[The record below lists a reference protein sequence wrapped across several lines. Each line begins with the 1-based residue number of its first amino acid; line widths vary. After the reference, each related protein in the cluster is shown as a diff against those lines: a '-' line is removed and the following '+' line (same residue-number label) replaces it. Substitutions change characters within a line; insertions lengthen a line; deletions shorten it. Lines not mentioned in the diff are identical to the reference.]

1 MDASNV
7 YQASSSGPSG
17 LAGMAHLSLVR
28 ASTSKVPE
36 CLQKSLHYGTTDS
49 SLLHELFNKRLTT
62 ILYYKRSLLH
72 FGPHRKAFLGSSVVK
87 NLLPVQEIQEMWVQ
101 SLGQEDP
108 LE

>member
-36 CLQKSLHYGTTDS
+36 CLQKSLHYGTTDFLS
-49 SLLHELFNKRLTT
+49 GDALVFSPSTRAKSLRC
-62 ILYYKRSLLH
+62 
-72 FGPHRKAFLGSSVVK
+72 V
-87 NLLPVQEIQEMWVQ
+87 
-101 SLGQEDP
+101 
-108 LE
+108 